1 MTSPWEGCVNV
12 RDLGGHPTEDGRTTR
27 FGRVLRSDDLWHLT
41 PAGRA
46 SFAASGVARVVDLR
60 TDAERL
66 ERACDPGVEVVHVSI
81 VGAWDEEEV
90 ARHNRRRDEAADAL
104 EYLDWAYGEFLE
116 RHAERFAAAV
126 AAVADAPPE
135 GAVVVHCV
143 AGKDRTGLVSA
154 LLLRLAGVPVDD
166 AAADYAA
173 SEACLAPTH
182 DAWVEQAPDAA
193 EARRR
198 QMLLHTPHEAMARTL
213 ARLEARHGEVAGYLV
228 ASGLPAAA
236 VDRVRARLLDERP

>member
-1 MTSPWEGCVNV
+1 VTSPWEGCVNV
-12 RDLGGHPTEDGRTTR
+12 RDLGGHPTEDGGTTR

-46 SFAASGVARVVDLR
+46 AFAAAGVVRVVDLR

-66 ERACDPGVEVVHVSI
+66 ERAGDPGVEVVHVSI
-81 VGAWDEEEV
+81 VGAWGEEDES
-90 ARHNRRRDEAADAL
+90 RHNRRRDDAVDAL
-104 EYLDWAYGEFLE
+104 EYLEWAYEEFLE
-116 RHAERFAAAV
+116 RHAARFVAAV
-126 AAVADAPPE
+126 AAVADTPLH
-135 GAVVVHCV
+135 GAAVVHCV

-166 AAADYAA
+166 VAADYAA

-198 QMLLHTPHEAMARTL
+198 RMLLYTPQEAMARTL
-213 ARLEARHGEVAGYLV
+213 ARLEARHGDVAGYLA
-228 ASGLPAAA
+228 ASGLPATAA
-236 VDRVRARLLDERP
+236 ARVRARLLDHRP